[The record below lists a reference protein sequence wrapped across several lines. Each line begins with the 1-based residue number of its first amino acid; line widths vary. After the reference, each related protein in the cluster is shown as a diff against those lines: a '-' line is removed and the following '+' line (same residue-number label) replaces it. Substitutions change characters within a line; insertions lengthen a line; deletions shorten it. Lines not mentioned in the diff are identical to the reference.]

1 MNQGSLQKLVNNFVD
16 QLHDLW
22 KQEIVDALGGK
33 VGSLKNG
40 NGVGYGR
47 GVKRAPADLDRLA
60 DRFVDF
66 VKTNPHLRI
75 EQINKQLGTT
85 TKELMLPIRKL
96 IAEGRLKADG
106 QKRSTTY
113 AVPGEKKP
121 ADKKPKKR

>member
-1 MNQGSLQKLVNNFVD
+1 VNQGSLQKLVNNFVD